1 MDIILTENAE
11 YLLCELYS
19 AYVASRKSGAPT
31 ETARFFGSSEK
42 IQEDCIQDWP
52 THDID
57 DAAGELDRKGMLIAQ
72 FADNELNE
80 SYLADDGIAYM
91 EQRFGN
97 KLDKLLQRIATLR
110 AILLG

>member
-1 MDIILTENAE
+1 MDVILTQDAE

-19 AYVASRKSGAPT
+19 AYVASRKNGEAS
-31 ETARFFGSSEK
+31 ETARFFGSSER
-42 IQEDCIQDWP
+42 IQADYIQTWP

-57 DAAGELDRKGMLIAQ
+57 DAARALERKGMLIAQ
-72 FADNELNE
+72 FADNALNE
-80 SYLADDGIAYM
+80 SYLSDDGIAYM

-110 AILLG
+110 TALLG

>member
-1 MDIILTENAE
+1 MDIMLTQDAE

-19 AYVASRKSGAPT
+19 AYVASRKNGESS
-31 ETARFFGSSEK
+31 ETARFFGSSER
-42 IQEDCIQDWP
+42 IQGDYIQHWS

-57 DAAGELDRKGMLIAQ
+57 DAARTLVREGMLIAQ